1 MDAQTIIN
9 ESNFESQAV
18 NYARQLYNQD
28 KIKHN
33 TLKYCR
39 RINGIWEI
47 AEN

>member
-9 ESNFESQAV
+9 ESNFESKAV

-28 KIKHN
+28 KVKQT

-39 RINGIWEI
+39 RSNGIWEI